1 MSRYVCAHVPKVAL
15 LSLLR
20 SGTVSLNDPRARQLA
35 RLASQQT
42 LGSTSLDHA
51 PVVNVAIGVQTQVV
65 MRMW

>member
-1 MSRYVCAHVPKVAL
+1 MSRYVCAHVPKVVL

-42 LGSTSLDHA
+42 LGSTGLNHV